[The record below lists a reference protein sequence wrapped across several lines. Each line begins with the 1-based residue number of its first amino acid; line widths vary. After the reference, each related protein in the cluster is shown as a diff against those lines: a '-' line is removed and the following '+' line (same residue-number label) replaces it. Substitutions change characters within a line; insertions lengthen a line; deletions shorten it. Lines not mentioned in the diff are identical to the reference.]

1 MYLYYLPLINSDGSV
16 IGAIEVGTPS
26 DSVKKT
32 TSTQTVLILIVSLI
46 FMVLAGIFAF
56 IISRKMG
63 GAMTKIK
70 KYLDKVK
77 DGDLATET
85 DKTLI
90 SRADEIGDI
99 YRATV
104 DLQNNLSGIV
114 TNIVDAANDLSGSAG
129 DLVQVAQNTQG
140 TVGEVVHATE
150 QIAERASSQAVD
162 AKVTSDGVTDMNE
175 EIKNIKNDMVT
186 LVTYAKSMAAAE
198 QKNRDIVEELNQQCD
213 RTRDSLDSVSKQ
225 IVRMNDS
232 VQSIEK
238 AITLISDIADETDLL
253 SLNASIEA
261 ARAGEAGR
269 GFAVVA
275 EQIKKLADQSNSSAK
290 EIGVIIQDV
299 MDVSKETE
307 GIMQQVY
314 KAMDLQQDKLD
325 ETKAQSQHVSDS
337 VDKSL
342 EGISNISSK
351 VDELRD
357 SSHDIK
363 DSVITLA
370 EISEK
375 TARSAESTI
384 DTVDSMSDT
393 MNTLL
398 ESADKLT
405 ILAETLNTSLGIF
418 HM

>member
-1 MYLYYLPLINSDGSV
+1 MVRKNINKPFIVQIVAIFLLIALTFMFNSPSKYLDLKIKELKEHY
-16 IGAIEVGTPS
+16 
-26 DSVKKT
+26 K
-32 TSTQTVLILIVSLI
+32 
-46 FMVLAGIFAF
+46 
-56 IISRKMG
+56 RG
-63 GAMTKIK
+63 GLGDVKIK
-70 KYLDKVK
+70 KFLNLVK
-77 DGDLATET
+77 DGNLAAEPEK
-85 DKTLI
+85 DMEKR
-90 SRADEIGDI
+90 SDELGDI
-99 YRATV
+99 YRTTI
-104 DLQNNLSGIV
+104 DLQKSLGEIV
-114 TNIVDAANDLSGSAG
+114 TSIVDAAGDLTESAG
-129 DLVQVAQNTQG
+129 SLVQVAQNTQG
-140 TVGEVVHATE
+140 TVSEVVHATE

-162 AKVTSDGVTDMNE
+162 AKVTSDGVMDMNE
-175 EIKNIKNDMVT
+175 EIKTIKHDMVT
-186 LVTYAKSMAAAE
+186 LVTYAESMAKAE
-198 QKNRDIVEELNQQCD
+198 QKNRDIVEELNEQSD
-213 RTRDSLDSVSKQ
+213 KTRESLDSVSKQ
-225 IVRMNDS
+225 IVRMNNS

-290 EIGVIIQDV
+290 EIGLIIQEV
-299 MDVSKETE
+299 MDVSNETE

-314 KAMDLQQDKLD
+314 KAMDLQQNKLD
-325 ETKAQSQHVSDS
+325 DTKAQSQHVSDS

-342 EGISNISSK
+342 EGISDISSK
-351 VDELRD
+351 VDNLRD

-375 TARSAESTI
+375 TARSAEGTI

-393 MNTLL
+393 MNSLL

-405 ILAETLNTSLGIF
+405 VLADKLNASLGMF